1 MNIETRF
8 GNLILDHC
16 QKNSDGL
23 LFNDDVKKA
32 IQVQLPDL
40 LNHITFDNSVWLNS
54 TATKSMVTRYDR
66 QIDNQVKARQL
77 KELQELEANSKKLI
91 CCFSPT
97 FLGRTFEV
105 GVSHDEPLSQKTTL
119 QAVIYLIEKSIEDPT
134 VSLRERDYLS
144 SCRYSLLTSRK
155 RQNDTIYIA
164 NKLGLKEQDTNDATN

>member
-32 IQVQLPDL
+32 IQAQLPEL
-40 LNHITFDNSVWLNS
+40 MNNITFEHSVWIKPN
-54 TATKSMVTRYDR
+54 AVKSMVTRYDR
-66 QIDNQVKARQL
+66 QIDNQVKARQI
-77 KELQELEANSKKLI
+77 KELQEIEANSKKLI

-97 FLGRTFEV
+97 FLGRTFDI
-105 GVSHDEPLSQKTTL
+105 GISHDEPLSQETTL
-119 QAVIYLIEKSIEDPT
+119 QAVISLIEKSIEDPT

-144 SCRYSLLTSRK
+144 TCRYSLLTSCK
-155 RQNDTIYIA
+155 RQNDKIYIA
-164 NKLGLKEQDTNDATN
+164 NKLGLKEQDTNDETN

>member
-8 GNLILDHC
+8 GILILDHC

-32 IQVQLPDL
+32 IQAQLPDL
-40 LNHITFDNSVWLNS
+40 LNHITFDDSVWVNEAAVK
-54 TATKSMVTRYDR
+54 TMVTRYDR

-77 KELQELEANSKKLI
+77 KELQEIETNTKKLI

-97 FLGRTFEV
+97 FLGRTFDI
-105 GVSHDEPLSQKTTL
+105 GISHDEPLLQETTL
-119 QAVIYLIEKSIEDPT
+119 QAVLNLIEKSIEDPT

-144 SCRYSLLTSRK
+144 TCRYSLLTSRK

-164 NKLGLKEQDTNDATN
+164 NKLGLKEQNTNATN

>member
-40 LNHITFDNSVWLNS
+40 LNHITFEDSLWVKPNSV
-54 TATKSMVTRYDR
+54 KSMVTRYEN

-77 KELQELEANSKKLI
+77 KELQEMEANAKKLF

-97 FLGRTFEV
+97 FLGRTFDV
-105 GVSHDEPLSQKTTL
+105 GVSHDEPLSQETTL
-119 QAVIYLIEKSIEDPT
+119 QAVVNLIEKSIEDPT
-134 VSLRERDYLS
+134 VSLRQRDYLS
-144 SCRYSLLTSRK
+144 SCRYALLVSRK